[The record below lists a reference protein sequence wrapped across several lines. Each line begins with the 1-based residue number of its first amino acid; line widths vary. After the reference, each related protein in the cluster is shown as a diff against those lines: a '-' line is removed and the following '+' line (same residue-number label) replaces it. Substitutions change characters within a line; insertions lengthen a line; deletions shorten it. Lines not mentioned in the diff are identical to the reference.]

1 MTAYVR
7 TVREY
12 VLMLRYMSNQVSSA
26 GPQARIVLYATL
38 LAGLGGFGITISMA
52 NILGNDY
59 ANFAAFWAVYF
70 VVLGA
75 LGGIQQ
81 ETARATSLSTL
92 SPSSRPFK
100 HVYLMGL
107 LITFVTLATMT
118 FTFLFANQIL
128 RVSPLE
134 QSLALIFGTALSVP
148 SLIAGGALFGLKL
161 WKPLSAFIILDVV
174 IRWVLLLVVSV
185 FTHDLA
191 WLSWMVAVPSIITF
205 ALLLPVIRST
215 VGFDI
220 ALDSTFQQAAKNMFY
235 ATVAALGASVLING
249 VPAVL
254 VAKADQED
262 LGLTAGLVF
271 ALIMT
276 RAPLVV
282 GSMAL
287 QSLYVVRFR
296 DFPGA
301 RGRRAIVLGLAGLGL
316 SLVLALAS
324 WVFGLPFLEA
334 ISGLEMRFSAE
345 YLAGLTLTSVFTMWV
360 VISGSFCLA
369 ASNHAFYALGW
380 LVAAAVTISIL
391 LIPAASEIKLLVAL
405 TAGPLAGMSIHLVG
419 HIRGAKENS

>member
-1 MTAYVR
+1 
-7 TVREY
+7 
-12 VLMLRYMSNQVSSA
+12 
-26 GPQARIVLYATL
+26 
-38 LAGLGGFGITISMA
+38 
-52 NILGNDY
+52 
-59 ANFAAFWAVYF
+59 
-70 VVLGA
+70 
-75 LGGIQQ
+75 
-81 ETARATSLSTL
+81 
-92 SPSSRPFK
+92 
-100 HVYLMGL
+100 
-107 LITFVTLATMT
+107 
-118 FTFLFANQIL
+118 
-128 RVSPLE
+128 
-134 QSLALIFGTALSVP
+134 
-148 SLIAGGALFGLKL
+148 
-161 WKPLSAFIILDVV
+161 
-174 IRWVLLLVVSV
+174 
-185 FTHDLA
+185 
-191 WLSWMVAVPSIITF
+191 
-205 ALLLPVIRST
+205 
-215 VGFDI
+215 
-220 ALDSTFQQAAKNMFY
+220 MFY

-254 VAKADQED
+254 VAKADQGD

-324 WVFGLPFLEA
+324 WVFGLPLLEA

-360 VISGSFCLA
+360 VISGSFNLA
-369 ASNHAFYALGW
+369 ASNHTFYALGW